1 MDHRGNKLTQ
11 WAGWVFWAGFL
22 SLLGLVLA
30 ATLALSPLKA
40 SYDGRHFIH
49 IASGSVFLG
58 LAPFQF
64 IGAVRRRFPAYH
76 RLAGRVLVAAAL
88 LAILSTFAIH
98 RTPIGTEGI
107 PSQTVLLLIW
117 LGSILAAVWCI
128 RHGDV
133 VWHQRHM
140 ARAVV
145 AGAYF
150 LLIRMFDRFIGAD
163 AVLGFEENPSVQ
175 FANSDWLGWLV
186 PMIAVELFMTLTTGG
201 RGKPSASPPQQ

>member
-1 MDHRGNKLTQ
+1 MDRRGNRIAER
-11 WAGWVFWAGFL
+11 AGWAFWGVYFA
-22 SLLGLVLA
+22 LLILALA
-30 ATLALSPLKA
+30 ATLAFSPLRA
-40 SYDGRHFIH
+40 GYDWRFFLH
-49 IASGSVFLG
+49 IGAGSVFLG

-64 IGAVRRRFPAYH
+64 IGGIRRKFPRYH

-88 LAILSTFAIH
+88 LAIVSTFALH
-98 RTPIGTEGI
+98 MTPLGTATI
-107 PSQTVLLLIW
+107 PSQTVLLVIW

-128 RHGDV
+128 RHGDI

-140 ARAVV
+140 ARSLV

-163 AVLGFEENPSVQ
+163 SVLGFEENPSVQ
-175 FANSDWLGWLV
+175 FANSDWLGWLI

-201 RGKPSASPPQQ
+201 RGRPTVSR